1 MRRRDLIKLFAAA
14 TAWPAGS
21 LLGTLALAREQSKI
35 TILHSG
41 FPNRTPIHLLI
52 EALAKL
58 GYENNRTAKIELLG
72 GEGDPSRLNGLVAE
86 IGGQRPD
93 VIIAITSPAAV
104 ALKNAK
110 LSIPVVF
117 AFVPDPVGLGIVE
130 SIVHPG
136 GNFTGVTYSE
146 AGVGGKRLEL
156 LLDAIA
162 ETTRVAVLFN
172 PSFPGHSAAL
182 ESIRA
187 LASSRSVEILS
198 RELKSVEEL
207 ESAFED
213 VKGANAQAAVFM
225 ADNVMFGNRK
235 KVADLALRHRL
246 PMIHSFPPEVRDGG
260 LMFYG
265 PSNEENYQRSAALA
279 DRILKGAR
287 PGELPVEQPTKYEL
301 IINLK
306 TAKALGLT
314 MPESFL
320 LRADEVIE

>member
-1 MRRRDLIKLFAAA
+1 MWRREFIKLSFAAA
-14 TAWPAGS
+14 ASPLAVRPGKP
-21 LLGTLALAREQSKI
+21 ALAAEPPRI

-41 FPNRTPIHLLI
+41 FPHRTPIHLLI
-52 EALAKL
+52 EALAKR

-72 GEGDPSRLNGLVAE
+72 GEGDPSRLNGLVAG
-86 IGGQRPD
+86 IKVQRPD
-93 VIIAITSPAAV
+93 LIIAITSPAAV
-104 ALKNAK
+104 ALKDAK

-130 SIVHPG
+130 SLAHPG
-136 GNFTGVTYSE
+136 GSFTGVTYSE
-146 AGVGGKRLEL
+146 AGAGGKRLEL
-156 LLDAIA
+156 LLDALA
-162 ETTRVAVLFN
+162 GTTRIAVLLN
-172 PSFPGHSAAL
+172 PSFPGHSSAL
-182 ESIRA
+182 ESIRM
-187 LASSRSVEILS
+187 LASLRGVEVFS
-198 RELKSVEEL
+198 RELKAVEDL
-207 ESAFED
+207 EPAFDD
-213 VKGANAQAAVFM
+213 VKRANAQAAVFM

-246 PMIHSFPPEVRDGG
+246 PTIHSFPPEVRDGG

-287 PGELPVEQPTKYEL
+287 PGDLPVEQPTKYEL